1 MKHLPWNIGFRYVRS
16 RQPSLALVTRFSI
29 IGFALAIGV
38 LYLVQMLVSGFQAEM
53 EYRML
58 SVYPH
63 ISLHHSENIEPTKTL
78 DEITE
83 TNDEVVAWSAGAFAT
98 VAVAGTEEL
107 VHVQALGV
115 DPQTFTKV
123 SDLQRFST
131 TPLEV
136 ALVER
141 EFGVMV
147 GEQIANSLQIAV
159 GDPIHVYRTDLN
171 ITPLGLLPVSKQFTV
186 TAIVDTDSVLDNQ
199 LIYMHK
205 SDLGRLFRLNSTGN
219 RYFIRVTEP
228 LRASRIVY
236 EVAQI
241 LRNQDSF
248 FAGVTTWANSMGLQ
262 YRFLRVME
270 NVFFLLLSLLVAVAS
285 FNLVSTMVML
295 VHERRGDIA
304 ILRTF
309 GGKTWLLTSTFI
321 VTAGVLALVGLTL
334 GALLSWVGGLLLEW
348 SFPSLARA
356 MDLDM
361 VDVVFLK
368 AFEMR
373 FELTDFLKVFF
384 LGGGLAMLAAAF
396 PAYKVAKLLPADILR
411 YE

>member
-1 MKHLPWNIGFRYVRS
+1 
-16 RQPSLALVTRFSI
+16 
-29 IGFALAIGV
+29 
-38 LYLVQMLVSGFQAEM
+38 
-53 EYRML
+53 ML

-63 ISLHHSENIEPTKTL
+63 ITLHHNESIDPKKTL
-78 DEITE
+78 DEIADE
-83 TNDEVVAWSAGAFAT
+83 NEEVVAWSSGAYAT
-98 VAVAGTEEL
+98 VAVAVTDEL
-107 VHVQALGV
+107 IHVQALGV
-115 DPQTFTKV
+115 DPQTFPKV
-123 SDLQRFST
+123 SDLQNFT
-131 TPLEV
+131 PTPLET
-136 ALVER
+136 ALIER

-147 GEQIANSLQIAV
+147 GEQVANTLTIDV

-186 TAIVDTDSVLDNQ
+186 TAIVDTDSALDNQ
-199 LIYMHK
+199 LVYMHK
-205 SDLGRLFRLNSTGN
+205 SDLGRLLRLDSSGN
-219 RYFIRVTEP
+219 RYFLRVTDP
-228 LRASRIVY
+228 LRATRIVY
-236 EVAQI
+236 EVAEV
-241 LRNQDSF
+241 LRSRASVF
-248 FAGVTTWANSMGLQ
+248 VGVTTWANSMGLQ
-262 YRFLRVME
+262 YRFLRVIE

-309 GGKTWLLTSTFI
+309 GSKTWLLTSTFI
-321 VTAGVLALVGLTL
+321 VTAGLLAFVGLAF
-334 GALLSWVGGLLLEW
+334 GAILSWVGGLLLEW

-373 FELTDFLKVFF
+373 FVLTDFLKVFV

-396 PAYKVAKLLPADILR
+396 PAYKVAKLLPADVLR

>member
-1 MKHLPWNIGFRYVRS
+1 
-16 RQPSLALVTRFSI
+16 
-29 IGFALAIGV
+29 
-38 LYLVQMLVSGFQAEM
+38 
-53 EYRML
+53 ML

-63 ISLHHSENIEPTKTL
+63 ISLHHSESIDPSKTL
-78 DEITE
+78 DEIADE
-83 TNDEVVAWSAGAFAT
+83 NEEVVAWSAGAFAT
-98 VAVAGTEEL
+98 VALAGREEL
-107 VHVQALGV
+107 VHVQALGI
-115 DPQTFTKV
+115 DPETFSKV
-123 SDLQRFST
+123 SDLQNFST

-141 EFGVMV
+141 GFGVMV
-147 GEQIANSLQIAV
+147 GEQVANTLKIDV

-171 ITPLGLLPVSKQFTV
+171 ITPLGLLPVSKQFSV
-186 TAIVDTDSVLDNQ
+186 TAIVDTESALDNQ
-199 LIYMHK
+199 LVYMHK
-205 SDLGRLFRLNSTGN
+205 SDLGRLLRLDSSGN
-219 RYFIRVTEP
+219 RYFMRVTDP

-236 EVAQI
+236 EVAEI
-241 LRNQDSF
+241 LRSQASIF
-248 FAGVTTWANSMGLQ
+248 VGVTTWANFMGLQ
-262 YRFLRVME
+262 YRFLRVIG

-309 GGKTWLLTSTFI
+309 GGKTWLLTSTFV
-321 VTAGVLALVGLTL
+321 VTAGVLAFIGLAF
-334 GALLSWVGGLLLEW
+334 GAILSWVGGLLLEW

-356 MDLDM
+356 MDLDV

-373 FELTDFLKVFF
+373 FVLVDFLKVFF

-396 PAYKVAKLLPADILR
+396 PAYKVAKLLPADVLR